1 MCYILQIWNI
11 HSLASQ
17 EMFQLPF
24 YTKYCQ
30 SYKQIH
36 FPVKIFNCQPMPDW
50 QLPRYKFVCNLAK
63 ISRINT
69 VQPDLYS
76 SCFLHSQYSRIIVV
90 RQENMIFI

>member
-17 EMFQLPF
+17 EMFQLLF

-36 FPVKIFNCQPMPDW
+36 FLVKIINCQPMPDW
-50 QLPRYKFVCNLAK
+50 QLPRYKFVCHLAK

-76 SCFLHSQYSRIIVV
+76 SCFLHSQYS
-90 RQENMIFI
+90 